1 MDKNKKTLLG
11 VIASIAVMLIVA
23 VAYFYPDI
31 FEGNELRQHDT
42 LQGKAISQEVNSYQ
56 DETGEQSM
64 WTNSLFGGMPT
75 FQITPSY
82 SSGKLIT
89 FAADLYH
96 LWLPSPVSLLFIMMA
111 GFFILLLTMRV
122 KWYLALP
129 GAIAYGFSSYFIIII
144 GAGHIWKFITLAY
157 IPPTIAGMVLCYRGK
172 YLAGGALAAF
182 FAMLQIAGNHIQM
195 SYYFLMV
202 VIGFAAAYG
211 VILLREKKGSQ
222 WLKATGTLAGAA
234 ILAILANSPNL
245 YNTYEYSKETM
256 RGRHSELSQGG
267 TNSGVT
273 SGGGLNKDYITAW
286 SYGKSE
292 TFSLLIPNV
301 KGGATIKP
309 EKGGTKLMSLGDTD
323 AANDL
328 VSEGKI
334 PAEFKGY
341 LDQMPQY
348 FGDQPMTNGPV
359 YIGALFMA
367 LFILGCI
374 IVKGPMKWMLLIV
387 TLLSIALSW
396 GHNMMW
402 LTDIMIDYVP
412 MYNKFRTVASILV
425 VAEFTIPL
433 LGILALKQ
441 LIDDRANWRSYRK
454 ALGISFGVC
463 MAICALGIIQ
473 PSIFGSYLSEQ
484 EHNAYVASGMAQQVP
499 QLFSAIENVRMS
511 MVSSDAL
518 RSFIFLGLG
527 CGLLVLMFK
536 GTINR
541 NTFCVL
547 FTVIVIADMFSV
559 NKRYLNTDSFVAASP
574 VANDAFTMTNADRSI
589 LADTAMNYRVMNI
602 PRFSEA
608 APSYY
613 HKTIGGYHAAK
624 LTRYQDMI
632 DRHLGNFLSQSPTQ
646 ADMNVLNMLN
656 AKYIVTGDDQ
666 VFTNPDA
673 LGNAWLID
681 KLVYASDPDA
691 EMAALDTINPATTAV
706 SDNKFKDVLGTLA
719 TNKAAGDTIYE
730 TTYAPNRLTYRGRSA
745 KGGVAV
751 FSEIYFPWGWQAT
764 INGEPAEIG
773 RVDYIL
779 RALKVPAGEWDITM
793 TFDPKSTHTAT
804 TIATIAI
811 VIIYLLVILA
821 IVCAIRPLKQPQKNE
836 NT

>member
-1 MDKNKKTLLG
+1 
-11 VIASIAVMLIVA
+11 
-23 VAYFYPDI
+23 
-31 FEGNELRQHDT
+31 
-42 LQGKAISQEVNSYQ
+42 
-56 DETGEQSM
+56 
-64 WTNSLFGGMPT
+64 
-75 FQITPSY
+75 
-82 SSGKLIT
+82 
-89 FAADLYH
+89 
-96 LWLPSPVSLLFIMMA
+96 
-111 GFFILLLTMRV
+111 
-122 KWYLALP
+122 
-129 GAIAYGFSSYFIIII
+129 
-144 GAGHIWKFITLAY
+144 
-157 IPPTIAGMVLCYRGK
+157 
-172 YLAGGALAAF
+172 
-182 FAMLQIAGNHIQM
+182 
-195 SYYFLMV
+195 
-202 VIGFAAAYG
+202 
-211 VILLREKKGSQ
+211 
-222 WLKATGTLAGAA
+222 
-234 ILAILANSPNL
+234 
-245 YNTYEYSKETM
+245 
-256 RGRHSELSQGG
+256 
-267 TNSGVT
+267 
-273 SGGGLNKDYITAW
+273 
-286 SYGKSE
+286 
-292 TFSLLIPNV
+292 
-301 KGGATIKP
+301 
-309 EKGGTKLMSLGDTD
+309 
-323 AANDL
+323 
-328 VSEGKI
+328 
-334 PAEFKGY
+334 
-341 LDQMPQY
+341 
-348 FGDQPMTNGPV
+348 
-359 YIGALFMA
+359 
-367 LFILGCI
+367 
-374 IVKGPMKWMLLIV
+374 
-387 TLLSIALSW
+387 
-396 GHNMMW
+396 
-402 LTDIMIDYVP
+402 
-412 MYNKFRTVASILV
+412 
-425 VAEFTIPL
+425 
-433 LGILALKQ
+433 
-441 LIDDRANWRSYRK
+441 
-454 ALGISFGVC
+454 
-463 MAICALGIIQ
+463 
-473 PSIFGSYLSEQ
+473 
-484 EHNAYVASGMAQQVP
+484 
-499 QLFSAIENVRMS
+499 

-681 KLVYASDPDA
+681 KLVYASNPDA

-706 SDNKFKDVLGTLA
+706 SDNKFKDVLGALA

-730 TTYAPNRLTYRGRSA
+730 TTYAPNRLTYHGRSA